1 MDFDLTEEQAAVRAL
16 AAQVF
21 TDRATPERV
30 RAVEQGLAAE
40 QGSAGGQ
47 GPVGGQGGAG
57 GQGPVGG
64 AADRTDGA
72 LWRELAA
79 TGLLALPL
87 PEEHGGAGLGLLEL
101 CALFREQGRATA
113 PVPLWSALL
122 AALALSA
129 HGSPAQRDAHL
140 PGAADGSS
148 RLALALEEFGPAVAE
163 SPATRA
169 RHADAGTTLTGVK
182 AAVPGLAGAAS
193 VVVSA
198 TDAADGR
205 AGLYLVDPQCDGCTT
220 EPAETT
226 DHHLAGHLTLDEAP
240 AVPLGGPAALP
251 HLLDRA
257 RTALAALQAGVAEAA
272 LAQAVRHLAVRE
284 QFGRPLGAFQAVA
297 HQVADCY
304 IDLEAMRV
312 TLWQAAWLLDT
323 GGEVGTAVEVAK
335 WWADDAGQRV
345 VHRVVHLHGGLGVDI
360 EYPVHRNLLWG
371 KQLAGTLGS
380 PAADLDRL
388 GALLAAGTGEAA
400 TPPAPEPPRTEAAR

>member
-1 MDFDLTEEQAAVRAL
+1 MDFDLTEEQAAVRTL

-21 TDRATPERV
+21 ADRATPERV
-30 RAVEQGLAAE
+30 RAVEQGRADGRGRAN
-40 QGSAGGQ
+40 GQ
-47 GPVGGQGGAG
+47 GPVGGT
-57 GQGPVGG
+57 
-64 AADRTDGA
+64 ADRTDGA
-72 LWRELAA
+72 LWHELAA

-101 CALFREQGRATA
+101 CALLREQGRATA

-122 AALALSA
+122 AALAVSA

-169 RHADAGTTLTGVK
+169 RHADTGMTLTGVK
-182 AAVPGLAGAAS
+182 AAVPGLAGATS

-198 TDAADGR
+198 TDADGR
-205 AGLYLVDPQCDGCTT
+205 AGLYLVDPQCDGCAT

-226 DHHLAGHLTLDEAP
+226 DRHLAGHLTLDEAP

-251 HLLDRA
+251 HLLDRT
-257 RTALAALQAGVAEAA
+257 RTALAALQAGVAEGA
-272 LAQAVRHLAVRE
+272 LTQAVHHLAVRE

-388 GALLAAGTGEAA
+388 GALLSAGTGEAA
-400 TPPAPEPPRTEAAR
+400 TPPAPEPPRTGAAR